1 MKLTLKDIEERDLVC
16 CYCGKRDGITE
27 AVDNGDDNVFT
38 IHCGDYATLIPR
50 REWDEEMDD
59 LEESVAA
66 EEQVEQLAEGP
77 CSCGG
82 PHGGDHLGF
91 CCIWQS

>member
-1 MKLTLKDIEERDLVC
+1 MKLTAQDLEDRDLVC

-27 AVDNGDDNVFT
+27 AFDNGDDNIFA
-38 IHCGDYATLIPR
+38 IHCNDYATLIPR
-50 REWDEEMDD
+50 KVWDDEITEDFSLCEM
-59 LEESVAA
+59 
-66 EEQVEQLAEGP
+66 LAEGP

-82 PHGGDHLGF
+82 PHGGDHLNF